1 MRLIPLAVL
10 TLCAAPLFAEDPVTP
25 PERRSVPVAGAG
37 AEDLAKTFAEL
48 RTGAVKGVPEGWDSA
63 GAVGK
68 DPFFQALSQLEGFK
82 SGERSALIVDGE
94 FKGLQITHDGKTFLY
109 KPPQPFAAQIPKE
122 GEVAQTVLGLS
133 GGRAV
138 ERKIDTLSQQEQA
151 AARNNVSGAGR
162 IVLGNANRAFD
173 GSALRGD
180 GVFMGGKRVADQPAA
195 ADPAKPFKAVERPKG
210 EKLPIV
216 NEYKGALPAELKPG
230 QIFWDGKTLMAAEA
244 GVDGG
249 GVRARAVGYMADMKG
264 DKSGDMVFWH
274 GGAVPDPKGSHAAA
288 RQNWALLY
296 IPKLDK
302 HMEVVEGNNTAHH
315 VAQYAM
321 MDLSR
326 GKVVKTADGPRMDL
340 ATALQDHPIVSR
352 LPPAEKN
359 LRNSLDDPET
369 KSLFRYGAPVTTKD
383 KSFQSFVDM
392 RGNTYQEQER
402 GGQKFIVRTGTLF
415 NLKEPKSPSDRP
427 ASSELTV
434 PLILA
439 PVERA
444 EPPKARP
451 DPLAGFDKVLGGE
464 LPSYLERAAKTLAY
478 DDLSPAMVKHFTEER
493 RGLDIAAANGRAEKF
508 TPRPAPGGFG
518 SANEGLAAVKR
529 LRELELSASDDKVR
543 RTRLLQGALSS
554 PEPEVRQAAAE
565 ALAAFGDYSRD
576 ARHALAATALL
587 DLNPLVRSAA
597 ALALP
602 KVDPTNAEA
611 YRVLPEFPK
620 TPPPTPKPVYGPP
633 APGKPLPPRESDLVA
648 ALKLPSSPDRDAAV
662 QAHVVAFWRMNPN
675 SLEAE
680 RARNELSTLLS
691 HPSPLTR
698 GQAANALI
706 RVNPAAP
713 DPDAVRTL
721 TRFLAPE
728 SKDIDPQS
736 RISALSS
743 FGALKT
749 ATPEMVRAF
758 QGAIENTRE
767 DKYVRNAAFLYLYA
781 FQPNQAERDKLM
793 AYYREKPETRDVAV
807 LPPPQRQEPASLFPG
822 ARRDPFGDL
831 LRPSR

>member
-1 MRLIPLAVL
+1 MRLSPLAVL
-10 TLCAAPLFAEDPVTP
+10 VLCAVPLFAEDPP
-25 PERRSVPVAGAG
+25 AQPQRRTVPVAGAG
-37 AEDLAKTFAEL
+37 ADDLAKTFADL
-48 RTGAVKGVPEGWDSA
+48 RTGSVKGLPEGWDSPA
-63 GAVGK
+63 SVGK

-82 SGERSALIVDGE
+82 SGERSAVVEGGE
-94 FKGLQITHDGKTFLY
+94 FKGILITHEGKSFLY
-109 KPPQPFAAQIPKE
+109 KPPQPFAAQVPKD

-133 GGRAV
+133 GGKAV
-138 ERKIDTLSQQEQA
+138 ERKIDTLSPQEQA

-162 IVLGNANRAFD
+162 LVLGNADRAFD

-180 GVFMGGKRVADQPAA
+180 GVFMGGKRVADQPPA

-210 EKLPIV
+210 DKLPIV
-216 NEYKGALPAELKPG
+216 NEYKGALPADIKPG

-244 GVDGG
+244 AEAG

-264 DKSGDMVFWH
+264 DKTGDIVFWH
-274 GGAVPDPKGSHAAA
+274 GGAVPDKKGTHVGA
-288 RQNWALLY
+288 RENWSLLY
-296 IPKLDK
+296 IPKRQQYQ
-302 HMEVVEGNNTAHH
+302 EVVEGDNTAHH

-326 GKVVKTADGPRMDL
+326 GKVLKTPDGPRMDL
-340 ATALQDHPIVSR
+340 ATALQDQPTVRR
-352 LPPAEKN
+352 LPPANKEH
-359 LRNSLDDPET
+359 RNTLDDPET
-369 KSLFRYGAPVTTKD
+369 KPLFKFGAPVTTKD
-383 KSFQSFVDM
+383 RSYQSFIDM
-392 RGNTYQEQER
+392 KGYTYQEQEIR
-402 GGQKFIVRTGTLF
+402 GQKYIVSTGRLF
-415 NLKEPKSPSDRP
+415 NIKEPPSPSDRLP
-427 ASSELTV
+427 GTERTV
-434 PLILA
+434 PLLVA
-439 PVERA
+439 PVERP
-444 EPPKARP
+444 EPPKPRA

-529 LRELELSASDDKVR
+529 LREMELTSSDDKVR

-602 KVDPTNAEA
+602 KVDPSNAEA

-648 ALKLPSSPDRDAAV
+648 ALKLPPSPDRDAAV

-758 QGAIENTRE
+758 QGAVENTRE

-807 LPPPQRQEPASLFPG
+807 IPPPQRQEPASLFPG

>member
-1 MRLIPLAVL
+1 MRRYSLALVA
-10 TLCAAPLFAEDPVTP
+10 LCAVPLFAEDPVTP
-25 PERRSVPVAGAG
+25 PERRSVPVSGAG
-37 AEDLAKTFAEL
+37 ADDLAKTFAEL
-48 RTGAVKGVPEGWDSA
+48 RTGSVKGLPEGWDSA

-109 KPPQPFAAQIPKE
+109 KPPQPFAAQVPKE

-138 ERKIDTLSQQEQA
+138 ERKIDTLSPQEQA
-151 AARNNVSGAGR
+151 AARNNVSGTGR
-162 IVLGNANRAFD
+162 LVLGNANRAFD

-180 GVFMGGKRVADQPAA
+180 GVFLGGKRVADKPVA

-216 NEYKGALPAELKPG
+216 NEYKGALPPELKPG

-326 GKVVKTADGPRMDL
+326 GKVLKTPDGPRMDL
-340 ATALQDHPIVSR
+340 ATALQDHPIVFR
-352 LPPAEKN
+352 LPPADVK
-359 LRNSLDDPET
+359 LRNSLDKPET
-369 KSLFRYGAPVTTKD
+369 KALFRYGAPVTTKD
-383 KSFQSFVDM
+383 KSFQSFIDM

-402 GGQKFIVRTGTLF
+402 GGQKHIVRTGTLF

-434 PLILA
+434 PLIVA

-451 DPLAGFDKVLGGE
+451 DPLAGFDKVLGGQ

-478 DDLSPAMVKHFTEER
+478 DDLSPAMVKHFTEQR

-508 TPRPAPGGFG
+508 TPRPGPGGFG
-518 SANEGLAAVKR
+518 SANVGLDAVKR
-529 LRELELSASDDKVR
+529 LREMELSSSDDKVR
-543 RTRLLQGALSS
+543 RTSLLQGALSS

-565 ALAAFGDYSRD
+565 ALAASGEYGRD

-602 KVDPTNAEA
+602 KVDPTNAET
-611 YRVLPEFPK
+611 YRLLPEFPK
-620 TPPPTPKPVYGPP
+620 TPPPTPKPVYGPQAP
-633 APGKPLPPRESDLVA
+633 AKPLPARESDLVA
-648 ALKLPSSPDRDAAV
+648 ALKLPNSPDRNTAV
-662 QAHVVAFWRMNPN
+662 DAHVIGFVRMDQN
-675 SLEAE
+675 SLDAE
-680 RARNELSTLLS
+680 RARNELGTLLTN
-691 HPSPLTR
+691 PAPLTR
-698 GQAANALI
+698 AQAAGALI
-706 RVNPAAP
+706 MANPAKP
-713 DPDAVRTL
+713 DPNAVRTL
-721 TRFLAPE
+721 SAFLSPE
-728 SKDIDPQS
+728 SRKVDPAMRAYFLSGFKPIQKAPSELLTALQAATLDPSEDI
-736 RISALSS
+736 A
-743 FGALKT
+743 
-749 ATPEMVRAF
+749 VRREAF
-758 QGAIENTRE
+758 AVLMG
-767 DKYVRNAAFLYLYA
+767 L
-781 FQPNQAERDKLM
+781 QPNDAARNRLWEEYKGK
-793 AYYREKPETRDVAV
+793 AETRDL
-807 LPPPQRQEPASLFPG
+807 LPPPARREVFDPFAP
-822 ARRDPFGDL
+822 RRDPFSDL